1 MSRKFASEVLKT
13 ERAASVSPRPFLE
26 VNAAGGQAIWQ
37 HIIGMPPHI
46 IIMGMPPC
54 IMDIMR
60 LQQSMNMSMLMP
72 SIGII
77 SHVMPFLVIVQVILA
92 IMTGIICGIMPPI
105 IGFIMPPIMPIIG
118 FIMGMPIIGIIWG
131 IMPFIIGICIMG
143 IIGCMFMAVF
153 ISASPL
159 GRLAVRQ
166 FR

>member
-1 MSRKFASEVLKT
+1 M
-13 ERAASVSPRPFLE
+13 P
-26 VNAAGGQAIWQ
+26 

-46 IIMGMPPC
+46 IIMGIPPC

-77 SHVMPFLVIVQVILA
+77 SHIMPFLVIWQVIFA

-105 IGFIMPPIMPIIG
+105 IGFIMPPICIIG
-118 FIMGMPIIGIIWG
+118 FIMGMPIIGIMP
-131 IMPFIIGICIMG
+131 IMGFIIGICIIG

-153 ISASPL
+153 ISLSPV
-159 GRLAVRQ
+159 GRVPVRQ
-166 FR
+166 SR